1 MNELC
6 IYIKRIPTVDS
17 TRCKVWNITIVMQI
31 MIPTPFYYFDISH
44 VMDFSFGVWTD
55 FTVFDLQQQFFIL
68 HSLSHVGWL
77 LSSWDTS
84 EGISLHKHNMKEYF
98 QGLVVVRTCSQR
110 SPPPPQLTGPI
121 CLGSLSLFIWLSTA
135 ISTVVVQFIYSSH
148 SKLILQPGQQRS
160 RAAQSK
166 YSISCVSPSPLY
178 IIS

>member
-1 MNELC
+1 MIVSCHEYDSCLHYWSSCCTSGRFYCLGISCMNELC

-110 SPPPPQLTGPI
+110 SPTPSVDRSYLSWLVEPI
-121 CLGSLSLFIWLSTA
+121 HLALNCHK
-135 ISTVVVQFIYSSH
+135 YSSGTVY
-148 SKLILQPGQQRS
+148 L
-160 RAAQSK
+160 
-166 YSISCVSPSPLY
+166 
-178 IIS
+178 